1 MSLQVWLPLNGD
13 LHNQGLKNIS
23 VSSNNSSVST
33 NGKIGSCMKITSN
46 TDLGYSHDFNT
57 TGVSFGGWFKFN
69 KSEVS
74 SVVSNLTY
82 NSTANSPTGN
92 LIGNNYYGGIGLIW
106 TGNNYYSSNNFSSMM
121 IQSILRTSSTI
132 QNTSGFYVDFDVWIH
147 IFLTWDPDAHA
158 LNLYKNGI
166 LFNTKTSVE
175 FSDGVTKNILLNYNA
190 IWGGNGPSASIP
202 MYCNDI
208 RIYDHALSPLE
219 VKHLAQGLVL
229 HYPLS
234 DAYIES
240 TTNLITTE
248 DCLSPTC
255 YNAATSKYSYGTN
268 TDIYKTV
275 TTYDGRKG
283 TKVYMGTNGNSCYPY
298 VYVNNMFTSDGS
310 NAPAYK
316 TLSFDY
322 YGTVGNYL
330 GPYKL
335 GSGEGT
341 ATYTVTCQGIKTT
354 GTYSN
359 FGGFTVT
366 PNKWNHVEITFHG
379 TTAANSE
386 WGYIRIG
393 NGNHTSNTSNFWFF
407 ANMQLEAKDHATG
420 YVGVGNTRTVTTVYD
435 TSGFGNNGTINGSL
449 TVSSDTPKYNISTY
463 VNSSSSINHSRCL
476 SNDNQEWTCC
486 AWVKLD
492 GSTSY
497 QQLNNFNNG
506 NMVVYGTTPILYL
519 NGGSD
524 DYYMYGSQVI
534 PVDEWAHIAFVFKNS
549 TGLRNIY
556 INGILKNNYGPNKTS
571 TPSGIPDIVKLF
583 GQNFS
588 GYVSDYREYA
598 TALSA
603 DDVMALYKNAGYVDS
618 DGNVYAYEM
627 TE

>member
-1 MSLQVWLPLNGD
+1 MGLQLWLPLNGNLD
-13 LHNQGLKNIS
+13 NQGLSDVTIT
-23 VSSNNSSVST
+23 NSGATVNDS
-33 NGKIGSCMKITSN
+33 GKIGKCYYFDGTTSMQ
-46 TDLGYSHDFNT
+46 T
-57 TGVSFGGWFKFN
+57 T
-69 KSEVS
+69 
-74 SVVSNLTY
+74 Y
-82 NSTANSPTGN
+82 STAIGTGDFSIAMWIKIPT
-92 LIGNNYYGGIGLIW
+92 LTSATYYAICTSKTNAAASAGFGIYWNHSQKKFLWSTADGSGATEIW
-106 TGNNYYSSNNFSSMM
+106 MATAVD
-121 IQSILRTSSTI
+121 SIV
-132 QNTSGFYVDFDVWIH
+132 YDKWIH
-147 IFLTWDPDAHA
+147 LVMVRNSNDAKKGYFYINNTRYELA
-158 LNLYKNGI
+158 SVPPIRNITTDTKLRLGKTTNGSYPVKMYLND
-166 LFNTKTSVE
+166 F
-175 FSDGVTKNILLNYNA
+175 
-190 IWGGNGPSASIP
+190 
-202 MYCNDI
+202 

-248 DCLSPTC
+248 DCLSSTC

-420 YVGVGNTRTVTTVYD
+420 YAGVGGTRTATTVYD
-435 TSGFGNNGTINGSL
+435 TSGFCNNGTINGSS

-476 SNDNQEWTCC
+476 SNDDQEWTCC
-486 AWVKLD
+486 AYVKLD

-497 QQLNNFNNG
+497 QQLNNFNNC

-534 PVDEWAHIAFVFKNS
+534 PVDEWTHIAFVFKNS

-571 TPSGIPDIVKLF
+571 TPSGIPDVVKLF

-603 DDVMALYKNAGYVDS
+603 SDVAELYNAGV
-618 DGNVYAYEM
+618 V
-627 TE
+627 TT

>member
-13 LHNQGLKNIS
+13 LRNQGLNNMTFSNTNTTNIVEDS
-23 VSSNNSSVST
+23 
-33 NGKIGSCMKITSN
+33 NGKLGKCYKRTTKQTAGRIISNTTINLSADFSMCCWAKVTDCISSANGLVSNHSHADNTGFGITVREISTTDYRISCNTGSGSDRTYNTYYGTSN
-46 TDLGYSHDFNT
+46 IKDAWHHLAITYDKDNT
-57 TGVSFGGWFKFN
+57 QLKLWVDGICENTIIYNGVSKAD
-69 KSEVS
+69 
-74 SVVSNLTY
+74 Y
-82 NSTANSPTGN
+82 
-92 LIGNNYYGGIGLIW
+92 I
-106 TGNNYYSSNNFSSMM
+106 
-121 IQSILRTSSTI
+121 
-132 QNTSGFYVDFDVWIH
+132 
-147 IFLTWDPDAHA
+147 
-158 LNLYKNGI
+158 I
-166 LFNTKTSVE
+166 LFDWSTTYDSYQYRPAV
-175 FSDGVTKNILLNYNA
+175 A
-190 IWGGNGPSASIP
+190 
-202 MYCNDI
+202 MNDV

-219 VKHLAQGLVL
+219 VKRLAQGLVL

-255 YNAATSKYSYGTN
+255 YNAATSKYGYGTN

-534 PVDEWAHIAFVFKNS
+534 PVDEWTHIAFVFKNS

-571 TPSGIPDIVKLF
+571 TPSGIPDVVKLF